1 MTTPKWQVLIAD
13 DHAIIRNGLKNILAD
28 TPDFEVAG
36 EAGNGNAVLDLVRQR
51 DWSLVVL
58 DISMPGRNGLELI
71 KLIQT
76 ERPRLP
82 VLIFSMHHEEQ
93 YAVRAIRAGARGYLS
108 KEGDMDL
115 LLPAMRRLA
124 QGGRYISP
132 KVAELLAMDMSP
144 VGHDL
149 PHTAL
154 SNREFEVFSRIVRG
168 VSMSAIADELS
179 LSITTVSTHKP
190 TILHKMGMAG
200 QVDLV
205 RYALEHH
212 LLDDTPTHSPE
223 AGPPA

>member
-1 MTTPKWQVLIAD
+1 MITPKWQVLIAD

-36 EAGNGNAVLDLVRQR
+36 EAANGNTVLDLVRQR

-132 KVAELLAMDMSP
+132 KVAELLAQDMSP
-144 VGHDL
+144 DGHDL

-168 VSMSAIADELS
+168 VSMTAIADELS
-179 LSITTVSTHKP
+179 LSIKTVSTHK
-190 TILHKMGMAG
+190 TNILHKMGMAG

-212 LLDDTPTHSPE
+212 LLDDTPTHPPQ
-223 AGPPA
+223 AGPAA